1 MKRRH
6 RVAGGA
12 AFLVSCLL
20 YGSALVPTSY
30 AENAPPGQDGGN
42 ATPPLVQQMVGTWN
56 VQQRMWPGPG
66 AKVVA
71 LPSAVAHRILIG
83 GTILQETMKPMAGSK
98 QTQFTRMAYFD
109 YNPTNRQY
117 EYFSLDTRAPQ
128 MMNERSQ
135 EADSQSKPEDQS
147 SVTLYGGTFVAPQWG
162 EAKNVSF
169 RYRIVIGEIEK
180 KRQLVRLYFTPLA
193 GENTTEFRAFE
204 YVYTLRH

>member
-1 MKRRH
+1 MKH
-6 RVAGGA
+6 RYWVVGA
-12 AFLVSCLL
+12 VSFLVACFLC
-20 YGSALVPTSY
+20 GSVLAPTSH
-30 AENAPPGQDGGN
+30 AENAPPSKNDNN
-42 ATPPLVQQMVGTWN
+42 AAPPLVRQMVGTWS

-66 AKVVA
+66 AKA
-71 LPSAVAHRILIG
+71 IDLPPAVAHRILIG
-83 GTILQETMKPMAGSK
+83 GTILQETMKLPAGSK
-98 QTQFTRMAYFD
+98 QTAFARMAYFD

-169 RYRIVIGEIEK
+169 RYRIVIGEIAK

-193 GENTTEFRAFE
+193 GENTAEFRAFE